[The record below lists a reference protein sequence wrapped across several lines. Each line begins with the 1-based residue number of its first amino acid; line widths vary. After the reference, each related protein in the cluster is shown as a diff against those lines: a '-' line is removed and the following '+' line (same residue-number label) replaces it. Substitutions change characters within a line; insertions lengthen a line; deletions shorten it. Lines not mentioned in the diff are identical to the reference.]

1 MPLMSL
7 PCQIRFLHS
16 FILLPINTVCSHE
29 QNEFLS
35 CSFCDV
41 IGQVDSHTAR
51 SWIIKPEVTLCKLN
65 HVETTSR
72 KFTLSR
78 ELFWA
83 RASGSYFD
91 FSALYLKLYKIRTIR
106 HVFSLQG
113 PLRATSL
120 ACYCTRASLSDIP
133 IALSYFGRLVLWK
146 MIVSPLVALA
156 LAISAISAFAGP
168 VQKPDIRLPRSA
180 AANKAAVVDIFTRSY
195 DAYRYACILIY
206 FFTKEG
212 FDYKP

>member
-1 MPLMSL
+1 MGNCTPGTCNKIKSALVLHNASSANTMDGKTRGKGSYSILILMIPRNRGHVSWTWICSDRPMHCKTPITMPLVSL

-78 ELFWA
+78 ELF
-83 RASGSYFD
+83 
-91 FSALYLKLYKIRTIR
+91 
-106 HVFSLQG
+106 
-113 PLRATSL
+113 
-120 ACYCTRASLSDIP
+120 
-133 IALSYFGRLVLWK
+133 
-146 MIVSPLVALA
+146 
-156 LAISAISAFAGP
+156 
-168 VQKPDIRLPRSA
+168 
-180 AANKAAVVDIFTRSY
+180 
-195 DAYRYACILIY
+195 
-206 FFTKEG
+206 
-212 FDYKP
+212 